1 MYAQRHSSNSHHS
14 YKAPGLHSL
23 VKMNEKNKLKLWMS
37 SYMLIDKL
45 LACLN
50 KPKKKIAFYDTH
62 ISVKSHFISF
72 SRSAFQRFS
81 YLPPKPQDISHTF
94 FFSLY
99 CSCFVRSHQ
108 TCKDDTCDRTWFQ
121 MSVSPYHL
129 QKLQIVFL
137 LFFTPFLGWL
147 CSSYA
152 IDLRGK
158 WKCRYLSEKERK
170 AQLENSSVVTQI
182 IHFTKQHACLAFWF
196 ILQWDAARWKQ
207 WDLNTSHS
215 NLT

>member
-23 VKMNEKNKLKLWMS
+23 VKMNEKNKLKLWMN

-152 IDLRGK
+152 IHLRGK

-196 ILQWDAARWKQ
+196 ILQ
-207 WDLNTSHS
+207 
-215 NLT
+215 

>member
-1 MYAQRHSSNSHHS
+1 MT
-14 YKAPGLHSL
+14 L
-23 VKMNEKNKLKLWMS
+23 
-37 SYMLIDKL
+37 
-45 LACLN
+45 
-50 KPKKKIAFYDTH
+50 
-62 ISVKSHFISF
+62 ISVLNLTLYHFQDQHF
-72 SRSAFQRFS
+72 KDLVTF
-81 YLPPKPQDISHTF
+81 PQNLKIFLTPF

-152 IDLRGK
+152 IHLRGK
-158 WKCRYLSEKERK
+158 WKCRHLSEKERK

-182 IHFTKQHACLAFWF
+182 IHFTSYEKQHACLAF
-196 ILQWDAARWKQ
+196 LV
-207 WDLNTSHS
+207 HS
-215 NLT
+215 AVGCSMLETVGFKHKSFKSNIT